1 MKKKYRAVGAMSL
14 VLVTAFISVYGVGI
28 INSKATTLGYPA
40 GANTLN
46 TYETTPSV
54 YGTTQ
59 ATITTQYENRNTKET
74 KNPNNPGRGTY
85 GDWVV
90 IKEPTYEED
99 GLMMREYAVGDGTY
113 NIEYEKIPKLK
124 RKSPEIDPVEES
136 HTNPKTSAPDNR
148 DRVATESN
156 AAKPEVKKPEVTEPK
171 IKEPEAKNPETKNPE
186 VKNPEVKNPE
196 TTKPEAKSPEV
207 GKPDIIENED
217 TKAETKKEETK
228 KANVHRHYAISN
240 TVTKLGNENSS
251 LEQES
256 SSESVSDTAG
266 SSEST
271 EVKSETVQ
279 SKNVGKVRV
288 KAKASKRIDL
298 PIKSASNNNNNTNT
312 DNSESSTLEITE
324 VEISDTIK
332 SENEKYKE
340 NIEVVTVESDNIYT
354 SVDEPIPES
363 KTYNNSFNRY
373 DGATLLAAGVYAWW
387 AVIVLLP
394 MVNASKWINKKRKE
408 KLRGNVNK
416 KYN

>member
-59 ATITTQYENRNTKET
+59 ATITTQYGNRNTIET
-74 KNPNNPGRGTY
+74 KNPNNSGRGTY

-99 GLMMREYAVGDGTY
+99 GLMMREYAVGGGTY

-171 IKEPEAKNPETKNPE
+171 IKEPETKNPE
-186 VKNPEVKNPE
+186 VKNPEVKKPE

-240 TVTKLGNENSS
+240 TVTKLGNENSF

-271 EVKSETVQ
+271 EVKSDTVQ

-298 PIKSASNNNNNTNT
+298 PIKSASNNNNTNT

>member
-59 ATITTQYENRNTKET
+59 ATITTQYENRNTIET

-186 VKNPEVKNPE
+186 VKNPEVKKPE

-240 TVTKLGNENSS
+240 TVTKLGNENSF

-271 EVKSETVQ
+271 EVKSDTVQ

-298 PIKSASNNNNNTNT
+298 PIKSASNNNNTNT

>member
-54 YGTTQ
+54 YGTTL
-59 ATITTQYENRNTKET
+59 ATITTHYENRNTKET

-124 RKSPEIDPVEES
+124 RKSPEIVPVEES

-171 IKEPEAKNPETKNPE
+171 IKEPETKNPE
-186 VKNPEVKNPE
+186 VKNPEVKKPE

-207 GKPDIIENED
+207 SKPDIIENED

-240 TVTKLGNENSS
+240 TVTKLGNGNSS

-271 EVKSETVQ
+271 EVKSDTVQ

-298 PIKSASNNNNNTNT
+298 PIKSASNNNNTNT

-332 SENEKYKE
+332 SESEKYKE

-354 SVDEPIPES
+354 SVDEPIHES

>member
-59 ATITTQYENRNTKET
+59 ATITTQYENRNTIET

-186 VKNPEVKNPE
+186 VKNPEVKKPE

-271 EVKSETVQ
+271 EVKSDTVQ

-298 PIKSASNNNNNTNT
+298 PIKSASNNNNTNT

>member
-46 TYETTPSV
+46 TYETTPSA

-59 ATITTQYENRNTKET
+59 ATITTQYENRNTIET
-74 KNPNNPGRGTY
+74 KNPNNSGRGTY

-171 IKEPEAKNPETKNPE
+171 IKEPETKNPE
-186 VKNPEVKNPE
+186 VKNPEVKKPE

-240 TVTKLGNENSS
+240 TVTKLGNGNSS

-271 EVKSETVQ
+271 EVKSDTVQ

-298 PIKSASNNNNNTNT
+298 PIKSASNNNNTNT

-332 SENEKYKE
+332 SENGKYKE
-340 NIEVVTVESDNIYT
+340 NIKVVTVESDNIYT